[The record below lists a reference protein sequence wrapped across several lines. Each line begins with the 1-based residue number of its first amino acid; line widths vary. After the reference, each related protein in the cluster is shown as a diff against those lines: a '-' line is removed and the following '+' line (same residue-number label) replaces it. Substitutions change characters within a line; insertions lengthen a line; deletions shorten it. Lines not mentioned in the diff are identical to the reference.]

1 MKPTL
6 KLQWCSFEAAKFAV
20 EHWHYSERMP
30 SGKLIKIGVWED
42 EKFIGC
48 ILFGRGANNCLGK
61 PYGMK
66 QTQCCELVRIALT
79 THVTPVSR
87 IISIAL
93 KMIAKF
99 CPDIKMIVSFADT
112 DQNHHGGVY
121 QASNWVYAGKTT
133 AAEEYIV
140 NGKRMHGRSMRA
152 LYGTHIDKPYITK
165 VMGSSKHRYL
175 YFLDKDFMKELNL
188 KSFQNPKRLTK
199 ANHDVQS

>member
-1 MKPTL
+1 MKSTL

-175 YFLDKDFMKELNL
+175 YFLDKDFMKEL
-188 KSFQNPKRLTK
+188 
-199 ANHDVQS
+199 